1 MTQTETT
8 AKNATGMPSATFHS
22 AGSVMISAQVTTKRT
37 APTGVWFLFSFVQ
50 ICQPGIARSREN
62 AYVMREALV
71 TQAMPQNSWPMQEMR
86 ITISAAV
93 ADNAL
98 SSTASEP
105 PAPSLIASTSVAAN
119 VSASHIAQL
128 ISAE

>member
-22 AGSVMISAQVTTKRT
+22 AGRVMISAQVTTKST

-50 ICQPGIARSREN
+50 IRQPGIARSREK

-71 TQAMPQNSWPMQEMR
+71 TQAMPQNSWPMQEIR
-86 ITISAAV
+86 ITNSAAV
-93 ADNAL
+93 ADSDCSKIASDVPPASVTAL
-98 SSTASEP
+98 GSPTANVIASSTTQP
-105 PAPSLIASTSVAAN
+105 I
-119 VSASHIAQL
+119 
-128 ISAE
+128 